1 MKTSLS
7 IVTRDA
13 LRLWRI
19 RKVWVIVLGVMITP
33 AFYAW
38 VNIAAF
44 WDPYGNTE
52 NISVAVVNED
62 RGAGSKLT
70 GDLDVGTQMIAQ
82 LKKNNQLGWQFMDA
96 DSAKRAVNSGD
107 VFASVTVPPSFSA
120 DIISI
125 FQGRYSQPTLQY
137 EVNEKTSAIGP
148 KITDQ
153 GATGIENQIN
163 SAFKEQVSNAI
174 TAELRKSGG
183 ELSTTLNNTSDS
195 AADSL
200 TETAESLRSAQADI
214 TAAKKSV
221 TSAGPT
227 IDATTD
233 ALESVDKTLGD
244 AERALRQVL
253 NITGEVQRKT
263 AAVSDSVNAAYFQ
276 GSSSLND
283 AVTSAMNAV
292 SSVTGD
298 LESAGSGIDDA
309 LGGASGVV
317 DQSDRAI
324 DQLQQLLDGGGGTT
338 EAAAPLTDALNGLRE
353 RNATNRQLVTDLTG
367 LKDAASDTAGTVTAA
382 ANALENATLAT
393 RDSSDDLRSSV
404 GETLPVLNSAINELN
419 ASAGG
424 YSSALASQ
432 QTLVRESIGLLDGTG
447 RQLSAA
453 NGVLDSF
460 IGDLSGIEDGLRTAQ
475 SDILLLNAAS
485 GDGPLGTVSNLD
497 SEGISQFF
505 ASPAE
510 VVSHPVFPV
519 SSYGSGMAALFTN
532 LALWVGSFM
541 LVVLFRTEVDT
552 AGLKRAS
559 ITQAYSARFLLLAI
573 IAVGQALVVSIGNLV
588 LDVQTVNPVVF
599 VATCALIGLAYL
611 SIVFALV
618 TAFGHIGRGIAVVLA
633 FIQIPGASGIYP
645 IEMVP
650 DFFRDIYPF
659 LPFTYGIG
667 ALRETIGGFYG
678 THYWHDMGLLVGM
691 AAAAFVFGTLFR
703 RGLSHVK
710 VLVHTQLADGGLV
723 VHEKVELTGS
733 KYPLSDIIH
742 ALRDRDDFREKV
754 DRRWKPL
761 RDHYP
766 ALLRSAILIGVVGV
780 VILVF
785 IARTLPEQK
794 AILFGLVCLWI
805 LVITAFVSILE
816 YARHSFA
823 RAQQLADLPDDELR
837 RAVTSTG
844 TDEELTYAEEE
855 SSTNNKQC
863 SSERASTN
871 RSDDNTGGDS

>member
-1 MKTSLS
+1 
-7 IVTRDA
+7 
-13 LRLWRI
+13 
-19 RKVWVIVLGVMITP
+19 MITP

-62 RGAGSKLT
+62 RGASSELT
-70 GDLDVGTQMIAQ
+70 GYVDVGAQMVDQ
-82 LKKNNQLGWQFMDA
+82 LKQNDQLGWQFMNADA
-96 DSAKRAVNSGD
+96 AENAVNSGD

-120 DIISI
+120 DILSI
-125 FQGRYSQPTLQY
+125 FQGQYSQPTLHY

-163 SAFKEQVSNAI
+163 SAFKEQVSNAV
-174 TAELRKSGG
+174 TAELRNSGG
-183 ELSTTLNNTSDS
+183 ELSSTLNNTRDS
-195 AADSL
+195 AANSL
-200 TETAESLRSAQADI
+200 TDTAESLSSAQADI
-214 TAAKKSV
+214 EAAQKSV
-221 TSAGPT
+221 DSAGPM
-227 IDATTD
+227 IDATKD

-244 AERALRQVL
+244 AKRALRQVQ
-253 NITGEVQRKT
+253 NITGEVQRQT
-263 AAVSDSVNAAYFQ
+263 TAVSDSVNDAYFK
-276 GSSSLND
+276 GSSSLSA
-283 AVTSAMNAV
+283 AVTSALNAV
-292 SSVTGD
+292 SSLTGD

-324 DQLQQLLDGGGGTT
+324 DQLQQLLDGGEGTA
-338 EAAAPLTDALNGLRE
+338 EAAAPLTNALNGLRE
-353 RNATNRQLVTDLTG
+353 RNTTNRQLVTDLTG

-393 RDSSDDLRSSV
+393 HDSSDDLRSTV
-404 GETLPVLNSAINELN
+404 GETLPALNSAINELN
-419 ASAGG
+419 SSAGG
-424 YSSALASQ
+424 YSSALESQ

-475 SDILLLNAAS
+475 SDIVLINAAS
-485 GDGPLGTVSNLD
+485 GDGALDTVSNLD
-497 SEGISQFF
+497 AEGISQFF

-510 VVSHPVFPV
+510 VESHPVFPV

-559 ITQAYSARFLLLAI
+559 ITQAYSARLLLLAI

-599 VATCALIGLAYL
+599 VATCILIGLAYL
-611 SIVFALV
+611 SIVFGLV

-650 DFFRDIYPF
+650 DFFRDIFPF

-667 ALRETIGGFYG
+667 ALRETVGGFYDS
-678 THYWHDMGLLVGM
+678 HYWHDMGTLAGM
-691 AAAAFVFGTLFR
+691 AVAAFVLGILFR

-710 VLVHTQLADGGLV
+710 LLVHTQLADGGLV

-733 KYPLSDIIH
+733 KYPLPDIIH
-742 ALRDRDDFREKV
+742 ALRDRDDFREEV

-766 ALLRSAILIGVVGV
+766 ALLRSTILIGVVGV
-780 VILVF
+780 VILTF
-785 IARTLPEQK
+785 IARSLPEQK
-794 AILFGLVCLWI
+794 AILFGLVCFWI
-805 LVITAFVSILE
+805 LVFTAFVSILE

-823 RAQQLADLPDDELR
+823 RAQQLADLSDDELR
-837 RAVTSTG
+837 LAATSSG
-844 TDEELTYAEEE
+844 TDEEVTDTEKE
-855 SSTNNKQC
+855 SSTNSEQR

-871 RSDDNTGGDS
+871 RTEDCTGGDT